1 MRTEY
6 STDIIDKDIIDDF
19 ITEDVTYYSVTES
32 YDIWRDIS
40 YMREN
45 INTIDWDLVSV
56 ELDHFDIDVLREFR
70 KKIKWELLDPETYMD
85 WKENNDRRYVEF
97 KKELENNER
106 ESFDRDI
113 IQYFA
118 KPLFN

>member
-56 ELDHFDIDVLREFR
+56 ELDHFDINVLREFR

-85 WKENNDRRYVEF
+85 WKVKNDRRYIEF
-97 KKELENNER
+97 KKELESNER